1 MIKLQLAAFAL
12 VACAQTA
19 ASAGPDDPARASP
32 LVQEIRA
39 DLERLDRE
47 LAAPGIAT
55 AGIDE
60 VADLGGG
67 LTVRPLA
74 VSDERCPRGPVS
86 CVWEGFLRVDAE
98 VAGEQHEL
106 RLGGSLATP
115 RGTVVFAVAKPSKWL
130 DWPTAE
136 LPRPAYRFGF
146 RRE

>member
-1 MIKLQLAAFAL
+1 MRTLQFAALAL

-19 ASAGPDDPARASP
+19 ASAVPDDPASASP

-47 LAAPGIAT
+47 LAAPGIST

-74 VSDERCPRGPVS
+74 VSDNRCPHDVL
-86 CVWEGFLRVDAE
+86 CVWEGFLSVRAD

-106 RLGGSLATP
+106 LLGSSLATP
-115 RGTVVFAVAKPSKWL
+115 RGTVVFAVAKPSNWL
-130 DWPTAE
+130 EWPEAQ

-146 RRE
+146 RRD